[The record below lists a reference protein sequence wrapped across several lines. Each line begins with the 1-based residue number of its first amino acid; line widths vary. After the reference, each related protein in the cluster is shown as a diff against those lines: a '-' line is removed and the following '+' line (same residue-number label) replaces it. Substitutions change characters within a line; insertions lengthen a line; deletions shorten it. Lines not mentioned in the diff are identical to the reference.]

1 MPKLVI
7 LGSANAVPDLMHEN
21 THMALVGQE
30 QSVLIDCVGNP
41 LLRFQQAG
49 IEVNHLTDIILTH
62 FHPDHVSGVPSF
74 LMNTW
79 LLGRKRQIDIHGLG
93 YVVERMEKILEFF
106 DWTNWPKMYP
116 VRFHPLSDQEMVT
129 ILETSEYRILSSLVH
144 HLIPTIGLRV
154 EFPQS
159 GKVLAYSCD
168 TEPCEEVVRL
178 AADADVLLHEA
189 SGETIGHTSAAQA
202 GKIATQARAK
212 ALYLIHY
219 PTQEGKLQ
227 ELVNEARTMYD
238 GPVALAE
245 DFLELSF

>member
-1 MPKLVI
+1 LPKLVI
-7 LGSANAVPDLMHEN
+7 LGSANAVPDLEHEN

-30 QSVLIDCVGNP
+30 GCVLIDCVGNP

-49 IEVNHLTDIILTH
+49 LDVERLTDIILTH

-79 LLGRKRQIDIHGLG
+79 LLGRKTPIDIHGLG
-93 YVVERMEKILEFF
+93 YVVERMERVMEFF
-106 DWTNWPKMYP
+106 DWDSWPKMYP
-116 VRFHPLSDQEMVT
+116 VTFQPVPEQEMAPV
-129 ILETSEYRILSSLVH
+129 LESKEYRVFSSVVH
-144 HLIPTIGLRV
+144 HLIPTIGLRI

-178 AADADVLLHEA
+178 ASGADVLLHEA
-189 SGETIGHTSAAQA
+189 AGASIGHTSAAQA
-202 GKIATQARAK
+202 GEIASQAK
-212 ALYLIHY
+212 AKSLYLIHY
-219 PTQEGKLQ
+219 PTQPGKHQ
-227 ELVNEARTMYD
+227 ELIIEAGTTFN

-245 DFLELSF
+245 DFLEIQF